1 MFKFREN
8 TSQIVEHLA
17 GVFTKF
23 EQLIGFDVSPQT
35 RRRLLTTDLELLQPT
50 LQQ

>member
-8 TSQIVEHLA
+8 TSQIVEYLA

-35 RRRLLTTDLELLQPT
+35 RRRLLMTDLELLQPT